1 MLVMDIGS
9 WQSQLRKGAAEL
21 VLLSVLSHGEAYG
34 LEILARIRAGGDL
47 VSEGSLYPL
56 LARLEKAGRIT
67 GRWELPAEGGNPRKY
82 YRLTPEGAALAE
94 EMRAAWIEFRTTI
107 TTLVEDQP

>member
-1 MLVMDIGS
+1 MAS

-21 VLLSVLSHGEAYG
+21 VLLSVLARGEAYG
-34 LEILARIRAGGDL
+34 LEILGRIRAGGDL

-67 GRWELPAEGGNPRKY
+67 GRWELPAEVGNPRKY
-82 YRLTPEGAALAE
+82 YSLTPEGAALVEA
-94 EMRAAWIEFRTTI
+94 MRTAWVDFRITI
-107 TTLVEDQP
+107 TTLVEDQL

>member
-1 MLVMDIGS
+1 M
-9 WQSQLRKGAAEL
+9 
-21 VLLSVLSHGEAYG
+21 LLSVLARGEAYG
-34 LEILARIRAGGDL
+34 LEIFGRIRAGGDL

-82 YRLTPEGAALAE
+82 YSLTPEGAALATA
-94 EMRAAWIEFRTTI
+94 MRAAWIDFRTTI

>member
-1 MLVMDIGS
+1 MDIAS

-21 VLLSVLSHGEAYG
+21 VLLSVLARGEAYG
-34 LEILARIRAGGDL
+34 LEILGRIRAGGDL

-56 LARLEKAGRIT
+56 LTRLEKAGRIT

-82 YRLTPEGAALAE
+82 YSLTPEGAALVEA
-94 EMRAAWIEFRTTI
+94 MRTAWVDFRITI
-107 TTLVEDQP
+107 TTLVEDQL

>member
-1 MLVMDIGS
+1 MNIAS

-21 VLLSVLSHGEAYG
+21 VLLSVLARGEAYG
-34 LEILARIRAGGDL
+34 LEILGRIRAGGDL

-82 YRLTPEGAALAE
+82 YSLTPEGAALVEA
-94 EMRAAWIEFRTTI
+94 MRTAWVDFRITI
-107 TTLVEDQP
+107 TTLVEDQL

>member
-1 MLVMDIGS
+1 MDIGG

-21 VLLSVLSHGEAYG
+21 VLLSVLARGEAYG
-34 LEILARIRAGGDL
+34 LEIFGRIRAGGDL

-82 YRLTPEGAALAE
+82 YSLKPEGAALATA
-94 EMRAAWIEFRTTI
+94 MRAAWIDFRTTI

>member
-1 MLVMDIGS
+1 MDIGG

-21 VLLSVLSHGEAYG
+21 VLLSVLARGEAYG
-34 LEILARIRAGGDL
+34 LEIFGRIRAGGDL

-82 YRLTPEGAALAE
+82 YSLTPEGAALATA
-94 EMRAAWIEFRTTI
+94 MRGAWIDFRNTI
-107 TTLVEDQP
+107 PTLVEDQP

>member
-1 MLVMDIGS
+1 MDIGS

-21 VLLSVLSHGEAYG
+21 VLLSVLARGEAYG
-34 LEILARIRAGGDL
+34 LEILGRIQAGGDL

-56 LARLEKAGRIT
+56 LNRLEKSGRII
-67 GRWELPAEGGNPRKY
+67 GHWELPAEGGNPRKY
-82 YRLTPEGAALAE
+82 YRLTEEGAALLGA
-94 EMRAAWIEFRTTI
+94 MRHAWVDFRTTI

>member
-1 MLVMDIGS
+1 MRLMDMAS

-21 VLLSVLSHGEAYG
+21 VLLTVLSRGEAYG
-34 LEILARIRAGGDL
+34 LEILARIRSAGEL

-56 LARLEKAGRIT
+56 LNRLEKAGRII
-67 GRWELPAEGGNPRKY
+67 GRWDLPAEGGNPRKY
-82 YRLTPEGAALAE
+82 YRLTDEGAALAE
-94 EMRAAWIEFRTTI
+94 AMRAAWIDFRTTI